1 MKILNR
7 PKCHNFD
14 RCGNEA
20 LCLVSGMWVCGD
32 CLLKLQEKLKI
43 LKEKLILEE

>member
-1 MKILNR
+1 MQILNR

-14 RCGNEA
+14 RCNNEA
-20 LCLVSGMWVCGD
+20 LSLVSGMWVCGE
-32 CLLKLQEKLKI
+32 CLVKLQDKLRI

>member
-1 MKILNR
+1 MKILNK

-20 LCLVSGMWVCGD
+20 FSLVSGMWVCGD
-32 CLLKLQEKLKI
+32 CLLKLQEKLKK